1 MTEARRSVSETAVEA
16 LDRARTGQTLT
27 NYPAIFG
34 GFMAKGIPEA
44 DIKPRE
50 NVFTFQAWKALGR
63 SVKRGEHGVRVV
75 TFITCTGKPDIDQA
89 TGEEKARSYRRPW
102 TTTVFHISQTE
113 EHRPDY
119 RTSKS
124 PDGSVTYRVEDPP
137 EGHIAAVT
145 VGKNRDGS
153 YWAVIEFRSGVGPGA
168 MRWDCPHWPQL
179 LADIDRKRM
188 EYHCPLFD
196 IEEPAAAHW

>member
-102 TTTVFHISQTE
+102 TTIIVKH
-113 EHRPDY
+113 HA
-119 RTSKS
+119 KS
-124 PDGSVTYRVEDPP
+124 
-137 EGHIAAVT
+137 
-145 VGKNRDGS
+145 
-153 YWAVIEFRSGVGPGA
+153 
-168 MRWDCPHWPQL
+168 
-179 LADIDRKRM
+179 
-188 EYHCPLFD
+188 
-196 IEEPAAAHW
+196 